1 MTFTWVLGSHTQREE
16 SETAVTTLLS
26 SQTQF
31 TIVTCQEQ
39 EIKLID
45 QLLCGFNIFKTYP
58 QWLFNVFLLV
68 KSYTSSIPGGH
79 PKNC

>member
-1 MTFTWVLGSHTQREE
+1 MYDVKKESLWDMIFTWVLGSHTQREE

-39 EIKLID
+39 EI
-45 QLLCGFNIFKTYP
+45 T
-58 QWLFNVFLLV
+58 
-68 KSYTSSIPGGH
+68 
-79 PKNC
+79 